1 MMKCAFDLGEK
12 CNAMAEK
19 NCNGCKFRK
28 TEQELKEGREKAVT
42 RLMTFDRAFLEGIK
56 RKYYRGRAKLSED
69 CKVKV

>member
-1 MMKCAFDLGEK
+1 MERCAFDLGEK

-42 RLMTFDRAFLEGIK
+42 RLMTLDRTFLNGVK
-56 RKYYRGRAKLSED
+56 RKYYYGNRNLSND
-69 CKVKV
+69 CKIKA